1 MWLEHLHHGRQ
12 HQRQRDKGHIA
23 GDKVK
28 RGRDVDVLGTRP
40 AAQLHRSHT
49 FRLGLGL
56 GNAFGL
62 EGLDVLLLGVVAVVI
77 VFVDLTA
84 VAHPGVRS
92 LGLGVVVFFFFDD
105 IAQRFV
111 AGDFQR
117 LGGQCAGVEAFHT
130 DHALVAAQALV
141 QLAVAHIHT
150 HHLGGTGLQQAVG
163 KAARA
168 LAYIQAAQAL
178 DGNAC
183 GSQRAFELET
193 TTRDVLGFSRI
204 QQLQLSASRNVV
216 TVLGNLLPGCQR
228 RQAPLHARSN
238 QALRL

>member
-1 MWLEHLHHGRQ
+1 M
-12 HQRQRDKGHIA
+12 
-23 GDKVK
+23 
-28 RGRDVDVLGTRP
+28 
-40 AAQLHRSHT
+40 
-49 FRLGLGL
+49 
-56 GNAFGL
+56 
-62 EGLDVLLLGVVAVVI
+62 
-77 VFVDLTA
+77 
-84 VAHPGVRS
+84 
-92 LGLGVVVFFFFDD
+92 
-105 IAQRFV
+105 
-111 AGDFQR
+111 
-117 LGGQCAGVEAFHT
+117 
-130 DHALVAAQALV
+130 
-141 QLAVAHIHT
+141 QLAVAHVHT